1 MAALASD
8 PSWGLSLP
16 GSAATLHAALVVLCR
31 SLGTTGVGMCWE
43 EGQSSVRLQVKLIK
57 DDIAEVPDGVHGPR
71 KPSRVSFRLCPCAS
85 QHGRFCSASHSHH
98 SLTSSVPCAHMQPPL
113 AGLSSAQPEPE
124 LRAHRHASGPGLRC
138 LPVQSHQRL
147 ACPLLHCIR
156 AACQRWPATLI
167 CTSTACTSMAAWRLI
182 SPSLACSLWRWALP
196 WPLGH
201 RPTSTSTGW
210 AAQMPGP

>member
-43 EGQSSVRLQVKLIK
+43 AGQSSVRLQVKLIK

-85 QHGRFCSASHSHH
+85 QHGRACSASHSHH
-98 SLTSSVPCAHMQPPL
+98 GLTSSAPSPHTQPPL
-113 AGLSSAQPEPE
+113 AGLSSARPEPVP
-124 LRAHRHASGPGLRC
+124 RAHSYAIGPGLRR
-138 LPVQSHQRL
+138 LPLHSHQRL
-147 ACPLLHCIR
+147 NCPLLHCIR
-156 AACQRWPATLI
+156 AACK
-167 CTSTACTSMAAWRLI
+167 
-182 SPSLACSLWRWALP
+182 
-196 WPLGH
+196 
-201 RPTSTSTGW
+201 
-210 AAQMPGP
+210 